1 MNERTIPTLAFAAL
15 MACMPM
21 AHAQAEAASKNIG
34 QSAHAWLALQAAN
47 SAAAPA
53 QPMTGAQ
60 AGAAYTRYMKSFDT
74 PIPDRYGSSFG
85 SGGRASPD
93 LSAHDAN

>member
-1 MNERTIPTLAFAAL
+1 MNERTISTMACAAL
-15 MACMPM
+15 MACMPI
-21 AHAQAEAASKNIG
+21 AHAQAADSSKTIG
-34 QSAHAWLALQAAN
+34 QSAHAWLALQAGN
-47 SAAAPA
+47 SAAAPS